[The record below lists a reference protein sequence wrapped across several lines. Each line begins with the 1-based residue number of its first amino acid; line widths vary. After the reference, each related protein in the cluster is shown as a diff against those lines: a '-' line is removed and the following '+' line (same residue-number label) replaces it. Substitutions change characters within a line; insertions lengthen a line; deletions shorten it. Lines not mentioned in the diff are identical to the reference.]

1 MNIVNEQDLETQ
13 QVALCR
19 KYGQSCVVPAA
30 DTKLGFALGTRGLV
44 PVNGLRHPPKG
55 DTNGWYIWCGEELS
69 RAADFFSPMHT
80 AHVKEK
86 CPEAL
91 QFLGLPPGYRF
102 LVAGEYVD
110 VWYDPTLVDGPANEG
125 LTNRDATP

>member
-1 MNIVNEQDLETQ
+1 M
-13 QVALCR
+13 
-19 KYGQSCVVPAA
+19 VPAP
-30 DTKLGFALGTRGLV
+30 DTKLGLALGTRALL
-44 PVNGLRHPPKG
+44 PLNGLRHPPTD

-80 AHVKEK
+80 AHVKDK

-91 QFLGLPPGYRF
+91 PFLGLPPGYRF

-110 VWYDPTLVDGPANEG
+110 VWYDSTLLEG
-125 LTNRDATP
+125 LTNRDPTP

>member
-1 MNIVNEQDLETQ
+1 LNLVNEQELESQ

-19 KYGQSCVVPAA
+19 KYGRPCMVPAA
-30 DTKLGFALGTRGLV
+30 GTKLGFAFGTRGLI
-44 PVNGLRHPPKG
+44 PVNGLRHPPEG

-69 RAADFFSPMHT
+69 SAADFFSPMHT
-80 AHVKEK
+80 AHVKDK

-102 LVAGEYVD
+102 LLAGEHVD
-110 VWYDPTLVDGPANEG
+110 VWYDPTLFEG
-125 LTNRDATP
+125 LTHRDATP

>member
-1 MNIVNEQDLETQ
+1 VNEQELEIQ

-19 KYGQSCVVPAA
+19 KYGQSCMVPTP

-44 PVNGLRHPPKG
+44 PLNGLRHPPTG
-55 DTNGWYIWCGEELS
+55 DTNGWYHWCGEELA

-80 AHVKEK
+80 AHVKDK
-86 CPEAL
+86 CLEAL
-91 QFLGLPPGYRF
+91 QFLGLPPAHRF

-110 VWYDPTLVDGPANEG
+110 VWYDPTLLEG

>member
-1 MNIVNEQDLETQ
+1 VNEQDLETQ